1 MVQIMITRW
10 LIYIPLAL
18 VITAC
23 GSAKKVSSID
33 GESYNAF
40 QDEKIQIGYGSTT
53 RQDLGFAVN
62 KVDVDETTIRSYDS
76 IAEYIRSRVPGVEV
90 NPNGSVQIR
99 GQQMLTGP
107 AEALIVVDGVIC
119 ENINTVNPN
128 QIHSVQV
135 LKDGGST
142 AIYGN
147 RGGNGVVLITTKMA
161 YKQEQERKAAQKAE
175 RQARKA
181 EKEAKKA
188 AKKKNE

>member
-1 MVQIMITRW
+1 MKRFIVLLMPAAL
-10 LIYIPLAL
+10 LIA
-18 VITAC
+18 AC
-23 GSAKKVSSID
+23 GSAKKVTEVD
-33 GESYNAF
+33 GENNSAF

-76 IAEYIRSRVPGVEV
+76 IAEYIRSRVPGVEI

-99 GQQMLTGP
+99 GQKMLTGP

-119 ENINTVNPN
+119 ENINMVNPN

-161 YKQEQERKAAQKAE
+161 YEEQQQRKAAEKAE
-175 RQARKA
+175 REARKA
-181 EKEAKKA
+181 EKQAKKA
-188 AKKKNE
+188 AKASGKKK

>member
-1 MVQIMITRW
+1 MKWFV
-10 LIYIPLAL
+10 YIPAVLMLA
-18 VITAC
+18 AC

-33 GESYNAF
+33 GESNTAF
-40 QDEKIQIGYGSTT
+40 QDEKIEIGYGSTT
-53 RQDLGFAVN
+53 RQNLGFAVN

-76 IAEYIRSRVPGVEV
+76 IAEYIRSRVPGVEI

-99 GQQMLTGP
+99 GQKMLSGP

-142 AIYGN
+142 AIYGS
-147 RGGNGVVLITTKMA
+147 RGGNGVILITTKMA
-161 YKQEQERKAAQKAE
+161 YEEQQQRKAAEKAE
-175 RQARKA
+175 REARKA
-181 EKEAKKA
+181 EKQAKKA
-188 AKKKNE
+188 AKASGKKK